1 MEIIE
6 MPKLG
11 ESVHEGT
18 IEEWLVSVGDTVSEY
33 DPLCEVLTDKVT
45 AEVPSLF
52 DGVVKEILVEKGE
65 TVSVGTPIL
74 KIEVDGEQPSDDA
87 TDNEKEAEE
96 KIIEEITES
105 TETPSKEKKA
115 SESSVEKPSGM
126 RISPVVM
133 RLATE
138 NNIDLSDVIGTGAL
152 GRVTKKD
159 IEKYIQ
165 DDGSKTN
172 QTIEDVS
179 PKEPADDKI
188 VSKPKPVQD
197 KGNNIPVTGVRKAI
211 ASKMVQSV
219 NEIPH
224 AWLMMEVD
232 ATNLVNL
239 RNKHKESFK
248 AQGVNLTY
256 FTFFIDA
263 VTKALEE
270 YPLLN
275 STWQE
280 DEILIHDD
288 INISIAVAS
297 EENLYVPVI
306 KNADNLSIKGM
317 AKEVSNLAKLGRSNK
332 LTQAHMSGGT
342 FTVNNTGAFGSIQ
355 SMGIINHP
363 QAAILQVES
372 IVKKPVFIDD
382 MLAARYMVNLC
393 MSIDHRILDGLI
405 AGKFLGRIK
414 ELIESIDPN
423 QTSL

>member
-105 TETPSKEKKA
+105 TETLSKEKKS
-115 SESSVEKPSGM
+115 SESSVEKPSGT

-179 PKEPADDKI
+179 PKEPADEKI
-188 VSKPKPVQD
+188 VSKPKPVQG

-306 KNADNLSIKGM
+306 KNADNLSIKGV

-382 MLAARYMVNLC
+382 MLAARHMVNLC

-414 ELIESIDPN
+414 ELIENIDPN